1 MSICLMEI
9 HKTANCKSTFGS
21 DAMKSGWIE
30 REKKGKLNSN
40 VMLPYVQL
48 HKLLKIEAE
57 LLCQY
62 EKYVDDEI

>member
-1 MSICLMEI
+1 
-9 HKTANCKSTFGS
+9 
-21 DAMKSGWIE
+21 MKSGWIE

>member
-1 MSICLMEI
+1 MEI

-21 DAMKSGWIE
+21 DTMKSGCIE
-30 REKKGKLNSN
+30 RERPGKLKSN

-48 HKLLKIEAE
+48 YKLLKIKAE